1 METIIEVTIGVVFV
15 GFSLLFL
22 WCLAK
27 HQQNKNFRR
36 FMKAGDWCKYYED
49 YYGDHW
55 QIMYLVG
62 DKALIYNHAST
73 QLLEVPQTDLY
84 V

>member
-1 METIIEVTIGVVFV
+1 
-15 GFSLLFL
+15 
-22 WCLAK
+22 
-27 HQQNKNFRR
+27 
-36 FMKAGDWCKYYED
+36 MKAGDWCKYYED